1 MLLALCI
8 TLCAGVWA
16 GAKSA
21 AISDS
26 LVRLHV
32 VAASDEAEEQ
42 ELKLRVRDS
51 VLAYLTPR
59 LEGTADAAEARDR
72 IRTELPG
79 IRAAAE
85 AAAEGRAVSVS
96 LSREYYPT
104 RDYGSFAYRPGS
116 MNPSA

>member
-1 MLLALCI
+1 MKRGFLKNWEISMLLALCI

-85 AAAEGRAVSVS
+85 AAAEGHPGLWQLCPAGRAV
-96 LSREYYPT
+96 
-104 RDYGSFAYRPGS
+104 
-116 MNPSA
+116 

>member
-1 MLLALCI
+1 MKRGFLKNWEISMLLALCI

-59 LEGTADAAEARDR
+59 LEGTADAPGTASAQNCPAYARR
-72 IRTELPG
+72 RRLRL
-79 IRAAAE
+79 RAA
-85 AAAEGRAVSVS
+85 R
-96 LSREYYPT
+96 
-104 RDYGSFAYRPGS
+104 
-116 MNPSA
+116 

>member
-42 ELKLRVRDS
+42 EQNCPAYARRRRLR
-51 VLAYLTPR
+51 L
-59 LEGTADAAEARDR
+59 
-72 IRTELPG
+72 
-79 IRAAAE
+79 RAA
-85 AAAEGRAVSVS
+85 R
-96 LSREYYPT
+96 
-104 RDYGSFAYRPGS
+104 
-116 MNPSA
+116 

>member
-51 VLAYLTPR
+51 VLGYLTPR
-59 LEGTADAAEARDR
+59 LEGAA
-72 IRTELPG
+72 
-79 IRAAAE
+79 
-85 AAAEGRAVSVS
+85 GRAGRT
-96 LSREYYPT
+96 LLLLALGLWEYRKYLGNMEE
-104 RDYGSFAYRPGS
+104 YAW
-116 MNPSA
+116 N

>member
-59 LEGTADAAEARDR
+59 LEGTVDAAEARDR

-85 AAAEGRAVSVS
+85 AAAEGGERLALARVLSHPGLWQLCPAGRAV
-96 LSREYYPT
+96 
-104 RDYGSFAYRPGS
+104 
-116 MNPSA
+116 